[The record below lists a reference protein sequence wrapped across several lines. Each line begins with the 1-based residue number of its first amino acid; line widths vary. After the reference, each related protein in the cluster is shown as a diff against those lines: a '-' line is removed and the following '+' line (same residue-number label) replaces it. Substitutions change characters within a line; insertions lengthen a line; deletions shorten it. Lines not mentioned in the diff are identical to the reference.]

1 METVMKRLTLVVALS
16 MSVFHLY
23 TAFTGSLDALLQRS
37 IHLGFV
43 FALTFLTSRRGSKAN
58 IAGLLV
64 NLACLVAA
72 LLTISY
78 IIVDYHQIVSRTPF
92 VTPLTPM
99 QYVCGVLAILLV
111 LETARRNLGWPLP
124 LLALVFLAY
133 SFLGPYM
140 PGILAHRG
148 VSLRRLIDFLY
159 LGADGIFGIPL
170 GVSAT
175 YVFLFILFGSFLTES
190 GAGKFFMDLASGLLG
205 HVRGGPGLVAV
216 GSSSLFG
223 SISGSAVANVV
234 GTGTFTIP
242 LMKRLGFKKEFAG
255 AVEAVA
261 STGGQIMPPVMGAAA
276 FIVAE
281 IIGIPY
287 IKLCL
292 HAVLPAVLFYFAVG
306 VTVYLEAGKQGL
318 EGLPRHEL
326 PNVWT
331 VLGEGGHLLLP
342 IIVIVG
348 FLVSGYTAIKAGLYG
363 LISVIIASM
372 VKKETR
378 MDIRGILRALEE
390 GARTAIPVVSACS
403 CAGIIIGVV
412 MYTGLG
418 VRFGSILMWL
428 SRGKPAMALILSMLG
443 ALVLGM
449 ALPTSAAYIVQA
461 SLAAP
466 ALIEMGFGRIQAHL
480 FLFYF
485 AVISCITPPVAMAAY
500 AAAGLAEADPM
511 KTGFTA
517 FRVGIAAYII
527 PFMFA
532 YNAALI
538 LLGQPAELLIAV
550 PSAVIGV
557 ASLAAASAG
566 WFLTKASI
574 TERLALAGSAILLI
588 KPGVV
593 TDLIGLVLLS
603 TIFVIQKRKQA
614 TIQDYHLRA
623 SS

>member
-1 METVMKRLTLVVALS
+1 MEKTMRTLTAVVAVS
-16 MSVFHLY
+16 MSLFHLY
-23 TAFTGSLDALLQRS
+23 TAFAGALDAILQRG
-37 IHLGFV
+37 IHLFFA
-43 FALTFLTSRRGSKAN
+43 FALTFLAHGTDSKDKTG
-58 IAGLLV
+58 GLILK
-64 NLACLVAA
+64 LACLAA
-72 LLTISY
+72 AVLSIGY
-78 IIVDYHQIVSRTPF
+78 IVVDYHQIVSRVPF
-92 VTPLTPM
+92 VTPITPI

-111 LETARRNLGWPLP
+111 LEITRRHLGWPLP
-124 LLALVFLAY
+124 VLASLFLVY

-140 PGILAHRG
+140 PGILGHRG
-148 VSLRRLIDFLY
+148 VSLRRLVDFLY

-175 YVFLFILFGSFLTES
+175 YVFIFILFGSFLSQS
-190 GAGKFFMDLASGLLG
+190 GAGKFFMDLAMALMG
-205 HVRGGPGLVAV
+205 HIRGGPGLVAV
-216 GSSSLFG
+216 TSSALFG
-223 SISGSAVANVV
+223 TVSGSAVANVV
-234 GTGTFTIP
+234 GTGVFTIP

-287 IKLCL
+287 IKLCV
-292 HAVLPAVLFYFAVG
+292 HAAIPAILYYFAVG
-306 VTVYLEAGKQGL
+306 FSVYLEAGKEGL
-318 EGLPRHEL
+318 AGLPRHEL

-331 VLGEGGHLLLP
+331 VLREGGHLIIP
-342 IIVIVG
+342 IVVIVG

-363 LISVIIASM
+363 LISVVLVSM
-372 VKKETR
+372 IKKETR
-378 MDIRGILRALEE
+378 MNVRGILEALEK
-390 GARTAIPVVSACS
+390 GARTSLTVISACS

-428 SRGKPAMALILSMLG
+428 SRGEPAVALVLSMLG

-466 ALIEMGFGRIQAHL
+466 ALIQMGFGRIETHL

-500 AAAGLAEADPM
+500 AGAGLAEADPM
-511 KTGFTA
+511 RTGFTA
-517 FRVGIAAYII
+517 FRIGIAAYIV
-527 PFMFA
+527 PFIFVF
-532 YNAALI
+532 NPALI
-538 LLGQPAELLIAV
+538 LLGQPTELLIAV
-550 PSAVIGV
+550 PSALIG
-557 ASLAAASAG
+557 A
-566 WFLTKASI
+566 I
-574 TERLALAGSAILLI
+574 ALAGASTGWLLIETNYIEKLVLGISAILLI

-593 TDLIGLVLLS
+593 TDLIGVVLLLIVLAS
-603 TIFVIQKRKQA
+603 QRRKQA
-614 TIQDYHLRA
+614 VLKDYGLGR
-623 SS
+623 SQ